1 MQQRIIW
8 FSLFLIALSIT
19 FYFFVIDD
27 QRTARMGDLE
37 NSDMSL
43 SGDVN
48 STLEVHSRLEK
59 KWIGTS
65 KHVQT
70 LQEETAEHYA
80 AYAAKMDS
88 ISDQFLIM
96 DNKINR
102 VEEDMIRGM
111 KDLKKQITNQ
121 EDLFK
126 SFQRQTNRKIDDL
139 FLDVSTIKD
148 DLDKVGSDLKEV
160 LELPFIIKEIEEAR
174 EKAAKEAAKEAAKNN

>member
-1 MQQRIIW
+1 MQQRIVW
-8 FSLFLIALSIT
+8 FILFLMTLSIG

-27 QRTARMGDLE
+27 ARTTRMGDLE
-37 NSDMSL
+37 QSDVSL

-70 LQEETAEHYA
+70 LQEETAAHYKL
-80 AYAAKMDS
+80 YEAKMDS
-88 ISDQFLIM
+88 ISDEFLIVN
-96 DNKINR
+96 NKINR
-102 VEEDMIRGM
+102 VEEDMIRSM
-111 KDLKKQITNQ
+111 KDLKKQISNQ

-148 DLDKVGSDLKEV
+148 DLDKIGLDLKEV
-160 LELPFIIKEIEEAR
+160 LSLKSIIKEIEQAR
-174 EKAAKEAAKEAAKNN
+174 EDAAKEAEKNK